1 MPRLGAHMSVA
12 GGLDQALF
20 RGNSVGCDTIQLFLR
35 SPTRWQAA
43 PVAPEAVLDFEAAR
57 EATGIA
63 PIVAHA
69 AYLINLASPE
79 RSLWRRSLSTLIDDL
94 GRCERL
100 GLDAYVLHPGAHTGS
115 GEEAGLARV
124 TEAIRHAL
132 QAFDGHVR
140 LLLENTA
147 GQGTSLGH
155 RLEHLAT
162 IIANAGW
169 PERLGICIDT
179 AHAVAAGYALAGAEA
194 YERFWETADELVGIE
209 RVGCLHLNDSLR
221 DRGSHVDRHTHI
233 GEGYV
238 GLDAFRR
245 LVNDPALQSIP
256 MILETPKSED
266 MLEDIRNLALLRSLC
281 DQDDDPPLHE
291 GAKRRESI
299 RE

>member
-1 MPRLGAHMSVA
+1 MPRFGAHMSVA

-20 RGNSVGCDTIQLFLR
+20 RGNSIGCDTIQLFLR

-43 PVAPEAVLDFEAAR
+43 PIDSDDVRAFQAAR
-57 EATGIA
+57 EATGIM
-63 PIVAHA
+63 PIVAHG
-69 AYLINLASPE
+69 AYLINLASPQKA
-79 RSLWRRSLSTLIDDL
+79 LWQRSLSTLIDDL
-94 GRCERL
+94 GRCQRL

-115 GEEAGLARV
+115 GEEAGLLRV
-124 TEAIRHAL
+124 TEALRRAL
-132 QAFDGHVR
+132 KAFGGDVR

-155 RLEHLAT
+155 RLEHLAR
-162 IIANAGW
+162 IIESAGW

-179 AHAVAAGYALAGAEA
+179 AHAFAAGYTLQGTEA
-194 YERFWETADELVGIE
+194 YESFWQAVDNLIGID

-221 DRGSHVDRHTHI
+221 DRGSRVDRHTHI

-238 GLDAFRR
+238 GLESFRR
-245 LVNDPALQSIP
+245 LVNDPALQGVP

-281 DQDDDPPLHE
+281 DQDDEPYPHE

-299 RE
+299 R